1 MNQNQFKEFILKLS
15 HDLAGQRRCFDLV
28 NALLQE
34 NYPNLED
41 AKILLTE
48 TILQFDLT
56 QKSIAN
62 IQAKFLEEKKLE
74 I

>member
-1 MNQNQFKEFILKLS
+1 MNQNQFKEFILKLI